1 MRKPKKEDAPSF
13 VMFQT
18 TTEKLK
24 KDAFNQE
31 RKVLTR
37 CTAVVVLFSLVR
49 CLLRHLS
56 YVQLMFNHVA
66 SVVLQAGLPLSQ
78 LAVRNVPLITI
89 YCWCTC
95 RRWCGPARL

>member
-1 MRKPKKEDAPSF
+1 VLSFVPAEPISINAETDKAMRKPKKEDAPSF

-31 RKVLTR
+31 RKVSAR
-37 CTAVVVLFSLVR
+37 CMAVVVLFSLVR

-56 YVQLMFNHVA
+56 YVQLIFTIWRACCCNGCA
-66 SVVLQAGLPLSQ
+66 SSRFVSICSA
-78 LAVRNVPLITI
+78 
-89 YCWCTC
+89 
-95 RRWCGPARL
+95 